1 MTRFEPQTSGI
12 GSGHSVKGATTT
24 ATKYLLS
31 CDKKVLFFWYSLERH
46 YWTSHLMMMDSKR
59 QIGVSVANVNALIN
73 SKNETASNRS
83 QRLKQILSYSNL
95 YST

>member
-1 MTRFEPQTSGI
+1 
-12 GSGHSVKGATTT
+12 
-24 ATKYLLS
+24 
-31 CDKKVLFFWYSLERH
+31 
-46 YWTSHLMMMDSKR
+46 MMMDSKR

-83 QRLKQILSYSNL
+83 QCLKQILSYSNL